1 MRDALDWLSS
11 HLAQRF
17 EATAAGYIKDP
28 WAARDAYIDVV
39 HNPTGTNAW
48 LRVAGPA
55 QPLRHRHSRLTD
67 LFESQRQAIL
77 MFASCAWF
85 FEDVAGIETVQAL
98 RHAARAIELS
108 QQACGPDDTEQRFTS
123 LLALAHS
130 NDPSEGTGA
139 DVYARHARPHG
150 H

>member
-1 MRDALDWLSS
+1 MHNPAGTDAWLQS
-11 HLAQRF
+11 LAQR
-17 EATAAGYIKDP
+17 
-28 WAARDAYIDVV
+28 RLSDAE
-39 HNPTGTNAW
+39 
-48 LRVAGPA
+48 L
-55 QPLRHRHSRLTD
+55 SRLTA

-108 QQACGPDDTEQRFTS
+108 QQASGPDDTERRFIA
-123 LLALAHS
+123 LLALAQS

-139 DVYARHARPHG
+139 DVYARHARRARPLALRLRNHASLSLRVPRSVG
-150 H
+150 EATLDAPSGE